1 MGVRYILEGSVQR
14 GGNRVRITAQLID
27 AKTDYHMWSE
37 RYDRD
42 LEDIFALQDEIT
54 LKLISSMEVN
64 LTYGEQARIWEGGTT
79 NIQAYDMHMRGN
91 ECFFRNNEKDNK
103 QAQQFFEEAIN
114 IDKAYALPYSML
126 GFTHIFDLLYGWS
139 ESPIESFAQA
149 EKCAEN
155 SLALNNSLDIAHIMS
170 GFINVFR
177 REYDDAIKEGER
189 AIELNPNGAES
200 HVHFGFILIL
210 SDKTELAIKLIK
222 RAFRLNPIPLPH
234 YYIMLA
240 MAYRNCEQYEKAIEL
255 SKKSLIDYPD
265 QLSPYLTLLPLSAL

>member
-1 MGVRYILEGSVQR
+1 
-14 GGNRVRITAQLID
+14 
-27 AKTDYHMWSE
+27 
-37 RYDRD
+37 
-42 LEDIFALQDEIT
+42 
-54 LKLISSMEVN
+54 
-64 LTYGEQARIWEGGTT
+64 
-79 NIQAYDMHMRGN
+79 
-91 ECFFRNNEKDNK
+91 
-103 QAQQFFEEAIN
+103 
-114 IDKAYALPYSML
+114 
-126 GFTHIFDLLYGWS
+126 
-139 ESPIESFAQA
+139 
-149 EKCAEN
+149 
-155 SLALNNSLDIAHIMS
+155 MS

-255 SKKSLIDYPD
+255 SKKSLIEYPD
-265 QLSPYLTLLPLSAL
+265 LLSQYLTLAASYSSLNRIDEANKAVDEILRLNPNFSLEYYSAMLPYKNKDTTETFVESLRKAGLPD